1 MRSRSRGNLA
11 VCTKAL
17 TLLSLVFSCATT
29 GIFFGFVATAGGICS
44 GFVATASGFCSGFV
58 ATASSFCSGFV
69 ATASG
74 FCSGLRAAAVAL
86 ATVQPRAFQF
96 KLSSLQ
102 HSANFLL

>member
-29 GIFFGFVATAGGICS
+29 GIFFGFVATAGGI
-44 GFVATASGFCSGFV
+44 CSGFV